1 MSIQQNKFKAIADTI
16 RACLG
21 TGDAISPSSF
31 AEKVSA
37 VNETAYDK
45 GYEKGLE
52 EADGVKMACGY
63 AQGKNT
69 GDFSI
74 SGLSF
79 KPKDIRILTFGDVL
93 GTYRIKNVVWKESV
107 GGKCHTTDGYNDNDA
122 LNDAIVTT
130 TDDGFS
136 ARSGGTKTATFSKEY
151 YFYWFA
157 FAEEQEGGYV

>member
-37 VNETAYDK
+37 VNQTAYDK

-63 AQGKNT
+63 MPGPNT
-69 GDFSI
+69 ETFSI
-74 SGLSF
+74 SGIGF
-79 KPKDIRILTFGDVL
+79 KPKDIRILTFEGVEW
-93 GTYRIKNVVWKESV
+93 TNRMKNVVWKESV
-107 GGKCHTTDGYNDNDA
+107 GGRCTATSDYDYNDV
-122 LNDAIVTT
+122 L
-130 TDDGFS
+130 
-136 ARSGGTKTATFSKEY
+136 
-151 YFYWFA
+151 
-157 FAEEQEGGYV
+157 